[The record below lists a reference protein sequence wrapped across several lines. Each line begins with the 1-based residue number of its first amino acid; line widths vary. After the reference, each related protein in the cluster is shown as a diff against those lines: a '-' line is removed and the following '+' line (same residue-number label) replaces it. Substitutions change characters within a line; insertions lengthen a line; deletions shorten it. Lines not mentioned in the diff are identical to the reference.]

1 MKIYID
7 GRRDGYTTGQCG
19 KTMTLA
25 ELLNHLYEIGTDYGA
40 VEFDEDEYEFKDV
53 EDTKVYIINDN
64 GYTYGS
70 VTSWSVYVPEDDDE
84 DDEDEEDEE

>member
-7 GRRDGYTTGQCG
+7 GRRDGYTTAQCG
-19 KTMTLA
+19 ETMTLA
-25 ELLNHLYEIGTDYGA
+25 ELLNHLFEIGNECGA

-53 EDTKVYIINDN
+53 EESKVYINNDN

-70 VTSWSVYVPEDDDE
+70 VTEWSVRVDE
-84 DDEDEEDEE
+84 ADDEEDEE